1 MSRVSGTSIHHH
13 SPLPTRRSVAVLP
26 HAAAIA
32 VRGPRGLYTQPR
44 EALRLH
50 LLLDGQRGL
59 LVRLRQSYHETLL
72 VGEEDSL
79 LLAALGRAAG
89 ARARDEGGAEGV
101 GADVGDEVLE
111 VLDVGGDA
119 GEARGLQHVHGD
131 EVLEILRGEEARKIL
146 VGEKSPA
153 GRKEIGGSGAKKRG
167 SGGRRR
173 RLERK
178 RREICTQ
185 LVFTVLRKNEGVAGR
200 GGGSRAVRPK
210 LNRAV
215 GDLTLLEKELH
226 VLNTAKF
233 PTKKAI

>member
-1 MSRVSGTSIHHH
+1 MSRVSGTSIRHH
-13 SPLPTRRSVAVLP
+13 SPLPTRRSVAVFP

-72 VGEEDSL
+72 VGKEDSL
-79 LLAALGRAAG
+79 LLAAFGRAAG

-167 SGGRRR
+167 SGRRR
-173 RLERK
+173 
-178 RREICTQ
+178 
-185 LVFTVLRKNEGVAGR
+185 
-200 GGGSRAVRPK
+200 
-210 LNRAV
+210 
-215 GDLTLLEKELH
+215 
-226 VLNTAKF
+226 
-233 PTKKAI
+233 